1 MPSIIRRLKKSG
13 HRSMAVEYALIAL
26 LTASAAVQVLVA
38 VGVKA
43 I

>member
-1 MPSIIRRLKKSG
+1 MPSIIRRLRKSG
-13 HRSMAVEYALIAL
+13 HRSLAVEYTLIAL
-26 LTASAAVQVLVA
+26 LTASAAFQVVVA

>member
-1 MPSIIRRLKKSG
+1 MLLNFHRSKRRG
-13 HRSMAVEYALIAL
+13 HRSMAVEYTLIAL
-26 LTASAAVQVLVA
+26 LTASAALQVFFT